1 MSIVS
6 LRLRIE
12 NLQNE
17 LDCATDNDKK
27 RRIYKRLITL
37 QNELIGLHLEE
48 LRILSAEID
57 PDNYEGQK
65 VVDKQLLTMR
75 TIKFDQFLLGALF
88 AVITAS
94 CLFVAIETGTKSFW
108 FATAGALITTAW
120 FVISGVRE
128 NKKQKRG

>member
-6 LRLRIE
+6 LRLRLE

-17 LDCATDNDKK
+17 LDCATDRDKK

-37 QNELIGLHLEE
+37 QNEIIGLHIEE
-48 LRILSAEID
+48 LRELSAEID
-57 PDNYEGQK
+57 PDNYDAQK
-65 VVDKQLLTMR
+65 TVNKQLR
-75 TIKFDQFLLGALF
+75 TVRIIKFDQFLLAILF

-108 FATAGALITTAW
+108 FATFGTLTTTAW

-128 NKKQKRG
+128 NKKPKRG